1 VLDILSSIALDAV
14 LLAILGM
21 AIGIF
26 FGALP
31 GFSGGTAVA
40 LCLPIAVT
48 LSPINAMVFLINI
61 YGGSHYGGGITS
73 ILLGVPGDAG
83 GAPTVF
89 DGFPMTRK
97 GKVAEA
103 LGYGAMASATGGTL
117 SIVAFLMFSPFL
129 ARFAL
134 RFAAPEFFVLVL
146 FGLTVLASVEP
157 GRLWKGL
164 FAGGVGM
171 AVASM
176 GVDQYWNEKRMTFD
190 IPQLYEGLPFIAT
203 LLGLFC
209 ISQMM
214 VLINEKSL
222 VRGEIKVNPTLRET
236 LSGMGKTFRHI
247 RVLLQSTMVGTFIG
261 ALPGAGAA
269 VSAFVSYTLARN
281 TSRSPEK
288 FGTGTPE
295 GIIASEA
302 ANSSNVGGALIPTF
316 ALGIPGSVAAA
327 ILMGVMMYM
336 GLRPGPRLFIEQ
348 LPLIRTLGVYLL
360 FGCMLIGVF
369 GALVATYFYRIT
381 RIPLNILIPCTIAA
395 AALGAYVNRTEFF
408 DVGVMLGMGVVGYVL
423 QKFDYPL
430 AAVVLGMVL
439 GPIAEEYF
447 IQSGE
452 MFDWD
457 YTVFFT
463 RPICLVLW
471 IGIAA
476 SLFGSRILA
485 KRDKMRNADNGTPP

>member
-1 VLDILSSIALDAV
+1 MEILSAIALDTVLFAV
-14 LLAILGM
+14 VGM
-21 AIGIF
+21 GIGIF

-48 LSPINAMVFLINI
+48 LSPLNAMVFLINV

-83 GAPTVF
+83 GAPTGV
-89 DGFPMTRK
+89 DGCPMTRK
-97 GKVAEA
+97 GRVAEA
-103 LGYGAMASATGGTL
+103 LGYGAMGSAAGGTF
-117 SIVAFLMFSPFL
+117 SILAFLMFSPML

-134 RFAAPEFFVLVL
+134 EFAAPEFFVLVV

-164 FAGGVGM
+164 FAGGLGM
-171 AVASM
+171 ALASL
-176 GVDQYWNEKRMTFD
+176 GVDQYWSEKRMTFD
-190 IPQLYEGLPFIAT
+190 IPQLYEGLPFIAS

-209 ISQMM
+209 VSQMM
-214 VLINEKSL
+214 ALINEKSL
-222 VRGEIKVNPTLRET
+222 VRGDLHVTSSLRET
-236 LSGMGKTFRHI
+236 LTGMGRTFRHL
-247 RVLLQSTMVGTFIG
+247 RVLLQSSVVGTFIG

-281 TSRSPEK
+281 TSRHPEK
-288 FGTGTPE
+288 FGTGVPD
-295 GIIASEA
+295 GIIAAEA

-327 ILMGVMMYM
+327 ILMGVMMFM

-348 LPLIRTLGVYLL
+348 LPLIQTIGVYLL
-360 FGCMLIGVF
+360 FGCLLIGVF

-395 AALGAYVNRTEFF
+395 AALGAYVSRQEIF
-408 DVGVMLGMGVVGYVL
+408 DVGVMLGMGVFGFVL
-423 QKFDYPL
+423 QRFHYPL
-430 AAVVLGMVL
+430 PAVVLGMVL

-447 IQSGE
+447 IQSGQ

-476 SLFGSRILA
+476 SLFGSRLLA
-485 KRDKMRNADNGTPP
+485 KRDKIRNADKGAAP